1 MKPFWRARAGAVQD
15 PCYPEDPFQRK
26 SFKKLSFNL
35 QVPGLI
41 HLDNW
46 CQLPFGRISQNDG
59 QSSQHLL
66 HSRNPRLRISLVVAG
81 PNGFAQL

>member
-1 MKPFWRARAGAVQD
+1 MKTSVLNIEHTMPVCIACQLLS
-15 PCYPEDPFQRK
+15 PKQEQE
-26 SFKKLSFNL
+26 LSFNL

-46 CQLPFGRISQNDG
+46 RRLPFGHISQNDS
-59 QSSQHLL
+59 QSSQHFL
-66 HSRNPRLRISLVVAG
+66 HSRHPILRISLVVAG